1 MTKSVSEADDLQR
14 FRPFLRAL
22 AENQLHAN
30 LRKKI
35 DPSDVV
41 QQTLLQAVAASS
53 QCHGQDDQAKA
64 GWLKAILQN
73 VVNGLARSFH
83 RESRSVDREMGLGS
97 TAKSSGQ
104 AMDLAA
110 DQTSPSHWLQSD
122 EDRQRIARAIESLT
136 EEQRQAMVMRYWQD
150 QSLAEIGETM
160 GKSPDA
166 VASLLY
172 RAMKL
177 MRNELA

>member
-1 MTKSVSEADDLQR
+1 MTESASDLDDLQR

-30 LRKKI
+30 LRKKF

-41 QQTLLQAVAASS
+41 QQTMLQAVAASS
-53 QCHGQDDQAKA
+53 QCQGQDDQAKA

-83 RESRSVDREMGLGS
+83 RESRNVDREIGLGS
-97 TAKSSGQ
+97 TGTTSGQ
-104 AMDLAA
+104 PMDLSA

-136 EEQRQAMVMRYWQD
+136 EEQRQAMVMRYWHD
-150 QSLAEIGETM
+150 QSLTEIGQAM

-166 VASLLY
+166 VASMLY
-172 RAMKL
+172 RAMKI
-177 MRNELA
+177 MRSELA